1 LLQNQ
6 FNGAAYVENIRLQTS
21 HKLALSFAILFIV
34 VTSAFWLLFQN
45 ELNRS
50 LREYSDILG
59 ASLAEQTATSVREL
73 VLVNDPLG
81 LNVVLTQLVRDSN
94 IVYAVVYDV
103 DGRQLASAGQA
114 SINTANATII
124 PAQQGFYSADIT
136 VQDAIA
142 GSIQLEL
149 DSMAVAGFQSRMR
162 NLFLLVLTISLILV
176 VSTAFALAGA
186 ITNPILATINT
197 IIRKTGDDEFNESEP
212 SETQRLQFAVE
223 NLLAKFQDME
233 EKLLETGVWE
243 KADEESDSVPVK
255 VNATMLVINV
265 VNINTAI
272 ELLHPPTLAN
282 LLREYIFYLKQA
294 ASLFGGSFQRQSG
307 DSILISFDSID
318 CKDRHSINA
327 LQCAGLFQLIMNR
340 INLRHKE
347 KGEQILEFRMA
358 IHSGDIFLA
367 PGLFSDNVKEC
378 GMLGKTIDIAYF
390 LCTQSAP
397 NQLIIS
403 DSACSQAMQFEQF
416 ETAGQNEIS
425 MPADNVS
432 FMAYI
437 LSNNF
442 AGEKEL
448 IRKKCDHILDITKI
462 TDQTH

>member
-1 LLQNQ
+1 MLQRIKLSEETVYTISYTQ
-6 FNGAAYVENIRLQTS
+6 IQSNGAAYVGNIRLQTS

-114 SINTANATII
+114 SINTANASII
-124 PAQQGFYSADIT
+124 PAATRILQCRHHCSGCYCR
-136 VQDAIA
+136 V
-142 GSIQLEL
+142 
-149 DSMAVAGFQSRMR
+149 DS
-162 NLFLLVLTISLILV
+162 
-176 VSTAFALAGA
+176 AGA
-186 ITNPILATINT
+186 GRHGGCRFSVPHAQPVFTGSDYLPDSCGQHRFCLSRCNYHPHTRHDQCTIT
-197 IIRKTGDDEFNESEP
+197 RKTGEDEFNDSEP
-212 SETQRLQFAVE
+212 SETQRLQLAVE

-243 KADEESDSVPVK
+243 KADEESDSAPVK

-294 ASLFGGSFQRQSG
+294 ASLFRRFVPAPERRLDPHQFRQ
-307 DSILISFDSID
+307 
-318 CKDRHSINA
+318 H
-327 LQCAGLFQLIMNR
+327 
-340 INLRHKE
+340 
-347 KGEQILEFRMA
+347 
-358 IHSGDIFLA
+358 
-367 PGLFSDNVKEC
+367 
-378 GMLGKTIDIAYF
+378 
-390 LCTQSAP
+390 
-397 NQLIIS
+397 
-403 DSACSQAMQFEQF
+403 
-416 ETAGQNEIS
+416 
-425 MPADNVS
+425 
-432 FMAYI
+432 
-437 LSNNF
+437 
-442 AGEKEL
+442 
-448 IRKKCDHILDITKI
+448 
-462 TDQTH
+462 

>member
-1 LLQNQ
+1 M
-6 FNGAAYVENIRLQTS
+6 GNIRLQTS

-34 VTSAFWLLFQN
+34 VTSVFWLLFQN

-186 ITNPILATINT
+186 ITNPILSTINT
-197 IIRKTGDDEFNESEP
+197 IIRKTGDDELNESEP
-212 SETQRLQFAVE
+212 GETQRLQFAVE

-243 KADEESDSVPVK
+243 KADEESDSAPVK
-255 VNATMLVINV
+255 VNATMLVIKV

-272 ELLHPPTLAN
+272 ELLHP
-282 LLREYIFYLKQA
+282 LLLPICYGNIF
-294 ASLFGGSFQRQSG
+294 F
-307 DSILISFDSID
+307 
-318 CKDRHSINA
+318 
-327 LQCAGLFQLIMNR
+327 
-340 INLRHKE
+340 
-347 KGEQILEFRMA
+347 
-358 IHSGDIFLA
+358 
-367 PGLFSDNVKEC
+367 
-378 GMLGKTIDIAYF
+378 T
-390 LCTQSAP
+390 
-397 NQLIIS
+397 
-403 DSACSQAMQFEQF
+403 
-416 ETAGQNEIS
+416 
-425 MPADNVS
+425 
-432 FMAYI
+432 
-437 LSNNF
+437 
-442 AGEKEL
+442 
-448 IRKKCDHILDITKI
+448 
-462 TDQTH
+462 